1 MRRSQRWIILTLIL
15 IGSLCPATASTLLW
29 ENWKQ
34 EPLALGK
41 TSLMQWNV
49 MNGTNVDIL
58 AFGCFD
64 LSTCVDLNGTGGNPA
79 GDIQSKSTFLL
90 AGGYL
95 QHFSFDV
102 LNTSNSSFRIT
113 IGTAYSEVFTPLSSG
128 IINRTFS
135 LPTNTFATI
144 RITNLGTGTT
154 GGIFLDNIFLW
165 TSDSPI
171 IPPDPLAP
179 EPGSW
184 ALMGLG
190 VMALGVLRRRTST

>member
-1 MRRSQRWIILTLIL
+1 
-15 IGSLCPATASTLLW
+15 
-29 ENWKQ
+29 
-34 EPLALGK
+34 
-41 TSLMQWNV
+41 
-49 MNGTNVDIL
+49 MNGTNVDVL

-64 LSTCVDLNGTGGNPA
+64 LSTCVDLNGTGGNAA

-95 QHFSFDV
+95 QSFSFDV

-135 LPTNTFATI
+135 LPTDTFATI
-144 RITNLGTGTT
+144 RITNLGTGGT
-154 GGIFLDNIFLW
+154 GSIFLDNIFLW

-171 IPPDPLAP
+171 IPSDPMAP

-190 VMALGVLRRRTST
+190 VIALGALRRRTST